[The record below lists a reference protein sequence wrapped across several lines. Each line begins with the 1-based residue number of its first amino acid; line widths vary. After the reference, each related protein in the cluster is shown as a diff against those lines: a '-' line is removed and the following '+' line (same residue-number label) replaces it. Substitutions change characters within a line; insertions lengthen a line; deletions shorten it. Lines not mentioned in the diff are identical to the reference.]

1 MNLAD
6 LFKQAKDMQSK
17 AAEMQKAVECIE
29 VEGQSGGGMVKL
41 ALSGKSDLK
50 RLDLDPSL
58 LKPEDK
64 TMVEDLIL
72 AAHADAKAKLERA
85 LAEEMQ
91 RMSRDMGLPAG
102 LGGMFG
108 Q

>member
-17 AAEMQKAVECIE
+17 AADMQKAVERIE

-50 RLDLDPSL
+50 HLEVDPSL

-64 TMVEDLIL
+64 TMLEDLIL

-85 LAEEMQ
+85 LADEMQ
-91 RMSRDMGLPAG
+91 RLSREMGLPAG
-102 LGGMFG
+102 MGGLFG
-108 Q
+108 

>member
-17 AAEMQKAVECIE
+17 AADMQKAVERIE
-29 VEGQSGGGMVKL
+29 VEGRSGAGLVSVVLG
-41 ALSGKSDLK
+41 GKSDLK
-50 RLDLDPSL
+50 RLAIDSSL
-58 LKPEDK
+58 LKPEGK
-64 TMVEDLIL
+64 TVVEDLIL
-72 AAHADAKAKLERA
+72 AAHADAKVNLERA

-91 RMSRDMGLPAG
+91 RLSREMGLPAG
-102 LGGMFG
+102 MGGLFG

>member
-17 AAEMQKAVECIE
+17 AAEMQKAVEMIE
-29 VEGQSGGGMVKL
+29 VEGQSGAGMVKL
-41 ALSGKSDLK
+41 TLSGKSDLK
-50 RLDLDPSL
+50 RLDVDPSL

-64 TMVEDLIL
+64 VMLEDLIL
-72 AAHADAKAKLERA
+72 AAHTDARAKLERR

-91 RMSRDMGLPAG
+91 RMSREMGLPPG
-102 LGGMFG
+102 MGGFFG
-108 Q
+108 E

>member
-1 MNLAD
+1 MNLGD
-6 LFKQAKDMQSK
+6 LFKQAKDMQAK
-17 AAEMQKAVECIE
+17 AADMQKAVERIE

-41 ALSGKSDLK
+41 ALGGKSDLK
-50 RLDLDPSL
+50 RLDVDPSL

-64 TMVEDLIL
+64 TMLEDLIL

-91 RMSRDMGLPAG
+91 RLSREMGLPAG
-102 LGGMFG
+102 MGGLFG
-108 Q
+108 

>member
-1 MNLAD
+1 MNLTD

-17 AAEMQKAVECIE
+17 AADMQNAVERIE

-41 ALSGKSDLK
+41 SLSGKSDLK
-50 RLDLDPSL
+50 RLEIDPSL

-64 TMVEDLIL
+64 TMLEDLIL
-72 AAHADAKAKLERA
+72 AAHSDAKTKLERA

-91 RMSRDMGLPAG
+91 RLSREMGLPAG
-102 LGGMFG
+102 MGGLFG

>member
-1 MNLAD
+1 VNLGD
-6 LFKQAKDMQSK
+6 LFKQAKEMQSK
-17 AAEMQKAVECIE
+17 AAEMQKAVEAIE
-29 VEGQSGGGMVKL
+29 VEGQSGAGMVKL
-41 ALSGKSDLK
+41 TLSGKSDLK
-50 RLDLDPSL
+50 RLDVEASL

-64 TMVEDLIL
+64 TMLEDLIL
-72 AAHADAKAKLERA
+72 AAHNDAKTKLERR

-102 LGGMFG
+102 LGGVFG

>member
-1 MNLAD
+1 MNLGD
-6 LFKQAKDMQSK
+6 LFKQAKDMQAK
-17 AAEMQKAVECIE
+17 AADMQKAVERIE

-50 RLDLDPSL
+50 RLDVDPSL

-64 TMVEDLIL
+64 TMLEDLIL
-72 AAHADAKAKLERA
+72 AADAKAKLERA

-91 RMSRDMGLPAG
+91 RLSREMGLPAG
-102 LGGMFG
+102 MGGLFG
-108 Q
+108 